1 MDLDTRGKRPTF
13 FDSPDV
19 DSLMTAL
26 LQTMAEL
33 WATKERNR
41 ALEQALVEAGIIGAD
56 AVENVILP
64 EALQATMDSDQQ
76 AFLKDAFRSIGA
88 EFESLSQRQASIDQF
103 QRDA

>member
-13 FDSPDV
+13 FDNPDV

-41 ALEQALVEAGIIGAD
+41 ALEHALVDAGVISAD
-56 AVENVILP
+56 AVEGVSLP
-64 EALQATMDSDQQ
+64 DSVQASMDADQQ

-88 EFESLSQRQASIDQF
+88 EFESLSERQSSVKEF